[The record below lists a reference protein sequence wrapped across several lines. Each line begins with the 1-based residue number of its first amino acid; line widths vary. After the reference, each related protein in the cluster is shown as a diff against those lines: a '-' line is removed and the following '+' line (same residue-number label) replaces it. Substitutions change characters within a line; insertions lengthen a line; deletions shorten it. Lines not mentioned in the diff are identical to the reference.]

1 MNSVN
6 LIGRITKDLELR
18 YTTSN
23 IACVAFTIAINNG
36 KDKNGEERKAD
47 FPRIYVYEKQAENLV
62 KYCDKGRLIA
72 IDGRIKTRDWLR
84 EDGTKVYE
92 TYVIANRIE
101 FLESKPREE
110 APLPE
115 PEYTSKETVPESDP
129 FKDFGEQ
136 IEIDYDLP
144 FLN

>member
-18 YTTSN
+18 YTTGG

-47 FPRIYVYEKQAENLV
+47 FPRIYVYEKQAENLA
-62 KYCDKGRLIA
+62 KYCGKGRLIA
-72 IDGRIKTRDWLR
+72 VDGRIKTRDWVR
-84 EDGTKVYE
+84 KDGTTAYE
-92 TYVIANRIE
+92 TYVLANRIE
-101 FLESKPREE
+101 FLESKPKEE
-110 APLPE
+110 VPLPE
-115 PEYTSKETVPESDP
+115 PDYVRKEPAIEEDP

-136 IEIDYDLP
+136 IEIDYEYP
-144 FLN
+144 FGD